1 VQPIKEVLKDCFL
14 SEKLHD
20 SLSIFIKLGQAFTL
34 PFEKEEIF
42 FKTYELIS
50 SVMDIDILEIAL
62 YDEEEG
68 IYSPP
73 FILLKG
79 KRTDSHD
86 NKYFH
91 TQSSVSVPMFLG
103 NQLKGVISVH
113 SPKSYGYNTN
123 DKEILQIIAIH
134 LANALENASIY
145 TKVYELSMKDDLTL
159 VKNRRA
165 FHQDLDRLMN
175 QSQIT
180 GKSISLM
187 MIDSDN
193 LKQVNDLFGH
203 HVGDAM
209 IRSISQTLTT
219 ILNGSENV
227 YRYAGDEFMVVIGN
241 GNLEEVQKKAFQI
254 QNYLREH
261 PFKCEDKII
270 PITVSIGIS
279 CYPELSGN
287 AFELQ
292 RTADKALYISKENGK
307 NQVTI
312 FNGAS

>member
-1 VQPIKEVLKDCFL
+1 VQPIKEVLKDSFL

-20 SLSIFIKLGQAFTL
+20 SLSIFLKLGQAFTL
-34 PFEKEEIF
+34 PFNKEELF

-50 SVMDIDILEIAL
+50 SLMDIEILDIAL
-62 YDEEEG
+62 YDEEKDT
-68 IYSPP
+68 YSPP

-79 KRTDSHD
+79 KRTDSQEI
-86 NKYFH
+86 KYLH
-91 TQSSVSVPMFLG
+91 TQSSISVPVLLG
-103 NQLKGVISVH
+103 NQLKGVMSVH
-113 SPKSYGYNTN
+113 NSTPFGFSAN
-123 DKEILQIIAIH
+123 DKQLLQIVAAH

-159 VKNRRA
+159 AKNRRA

-175 QSQIT
+175 QSQLT
-180 GKSISLM
+180 GDSISLM

-203 HVGDAM
+203 QVGDAM
-209 IRSISQTLTT
+209 IRSISQTLMM
-219 ILNGSENV
+219 ILNGSDDI
-227 YRYAGDEFMVVIGN
+227 YRYAGDEFMVVIAN
-241 GNLEEVQKKAFQI
+241 GNLEEVQEKAYQV

-261 PFKCEDKII
+261 PFTCEDKII

-292 RTADKALYISKENGK
+292 RTADQALYISKENGK

-312 FNGAS
+312 FNEAS